1 MRWET
6 IEVQWPDYRV
16 RAKRHWVELSEEQL
30 DSIRGKRELLADS
43 LQESYGLPR
52 DLADEQIRDWCTTFG
67 EDEQPFS
74 RG

>member
-6 IEVQWPDYRV
+6 IEVQWHDYRV

-30 DSIRGKRELLADS
+30 DSIHGDRELLADR

-52 DLADEQIRDWCTTFG
+52 DIADEQIRDWCTTFG
-67 EDEQPFS
+67 EDEQ
-74 RG
+74 RL